1 MRYKEVIRA
10 PLWLLAFVYFL
21 FASLALSIW
30 AAFGNSPALIA
41 LGALTLYLIYLFFKT
56 ELTIKVD
63 EDRLYV
69 GRAWIDRKF
78 VGDVAALDSAQLKVI
93 RTRDADPSAYL
104 AIRFWAG
111 KAVKIQ
117 IDDSRDQTPYWL
129 VTSKR
134 PHDLAKALKS

>member
-1 MRYKEVIRA
+1 MQYKEVIRA

-21 FASLALSIW
+21 FFSLALSIW

-41 LGALTLYLIYLFFKT
+41 LGILTLSLIYLFFKT
-56 ELTIKVD
+56 ELKIKVD
-63 EDRLYV
+63 GDKLYV

-78 VGDVAALDSAQLKVI
+78 LGETTALEPAQLKLM

-104 AIRFWAG
+104 AIRFWAS

-117 IDDSRDQTPYWL
+117 INDPRDQTPYWL
-129 VTSKR
+129 VTSKKT
-134 PHDLAKALKS
+134 HDLVKALKS

>member
-21 FASLALSIW
+21 FVSLALSIW
-30 AAFGNSPALIA
+30 AAFGNSPALIV
-41 LGALTLYLIYLFFKT
+41 LGSLTLSLIYLFFKT
-56 ELTIKVD
+56 ELKIKVD

-78 VGDVAALDSAQLKVI
+78 VSDATALDSSQLKLI

-104 AIRFWAG
+104 AIRFWASR
-111 KAVKIQ
+111 AIKIQ
-117 IDDSRDQTPYWL
+117 LDDPRDQTPYWL
-129 VTSKR
+129 VTTKR
-134 PHDLAKALKS
+134 PKDLAKALKS